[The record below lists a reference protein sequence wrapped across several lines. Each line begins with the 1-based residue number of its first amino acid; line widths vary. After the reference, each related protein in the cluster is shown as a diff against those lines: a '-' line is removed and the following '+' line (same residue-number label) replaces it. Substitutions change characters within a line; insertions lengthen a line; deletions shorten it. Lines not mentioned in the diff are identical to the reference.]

1 MKRIILALTF
11 ALTLTTSLLAQE
23 QSIAVSR
30 VYDIEDLKGVMLLDE
45 VSASALKP
53 ELASLYEELEGATY
67 LERSSGKHLSLFIG
81 SYSVGMFVNL
91 VDPQNPK
98 KC

>member
-1 MKRIILALTF
+1 MGTCHGTERYLSRVPCIKNNPSCIIKLMKRIILALTF

-23 QSIAVSR
+23 GSIAVSR

-53 ELASLYEELEGATY
+53 ELASLYEEL
-67 LERSSGKHLSLFIG
+67 
-81 SYSVGMFVNL
+81 
-91 VDPQNPK
+91 
-98 KC
+98 